1 MLPHADI
8 YKATFSTVAGSTDPK
23 NMSLRTTKSLDRPLK
38 LLKRLLPKSSL
49 PNPNL
54 ATPGESLM
62 KSPTLKTVQRSLRLN
77 TISDSK
83 SLDPRLSPLTLVT
96 FLLLFVGPTI
106 LESPSELDEQRGRLL
121 KKLPRRR
128 RLREKRARREER
140 WRNG

>member
-1 MLPHADI
+1 MFSHADI
-8 YKATFSTVAGSTDPK
+8 YKATFSTVVGSTDPK

-38 LLKRLLPKSSL
+38 LLKRLLPKSSP

-83 SLDPRLSPLTLVT
+83 SPDPRLSPLTLVT

-106 LESPSELDEQRGRLL
+106 LESPSELDERRGRLL

>member
-1 MLPHADI
+1 MFSHADI
-8 YKATFSTVAGSTDPK
+8 YKATFSTVVGSTDPK

-38 LLKRLLPKSSL
+38 LLKRLLPKSSP

-83 SLDPRLSPLTLVT
+83 SPDPRLSPLTLVT

-121 KKLPRRR
+121 RRLPRRR

-140 WRNG
+140 WKNG